1 MHSAD
6 DVDALLKAR
15 AEIDEQLRRHKNALT
30 VLFTDVVGST
40 SFFERNGDTAGLV
53 MIHRHDELAA
63 RAIQQYEGTVVKTIG
78 DSAMAEFPNPGAA
91 VRAAVEIERQFLK
104 LNLTL
109 PEDQRVEVR
118 IGVHTGVGFRKGNDL
133 FGDVVNV
140 TARIVKRT
148 APAQILISRPMYE
161 AVSNESD
168 LHCRWL
174 SKLTIDGRTE
184 QEDIFEVLWTDAE
197 AYRQVRDRLAAS
209 SHIPPR
215 YEVLSQIG
223 MGGTGI
229 VYKVRDLET
238 SEIVALKVLKPEIAS
253 DPDVQENFKR
263 ELCLARKITHKN
275 VCRIH
280 EFNRLNGTAYTSMEL
295 VEGESLLSR
304 LNRAGSLPL
313 NDALDIALQICAGLR
328 EAHAQGIVHRDL
340 KPANVMVDRNGTV
353 KIMDF
358 GIARMV
364 KRDDPMTGTIVG
376 TPSYMAP
383 EQAELKPVSSC
394 TDIYAVG
401 LLLYEMVTGV
411 AAFDGDTPVA
421 VALKQ
426 IREYPKRPRE
436 IVPQLTRSIDAV
448 IMKCLQKE
456 PAKRFQSVDELE
468 IALVKAARARPISP
482 WEVAIN
488 RELARAELEIRNGL
502 RSGIE
507 YAKAFLER
515 QDWASL
521 VRIQEEP
528 QAMLGVAGL
537 VGALTVFLFF
547 GGWKPR
553 TINAQTI
560 QAASQNSPQPAA
572 AADGSVSGFAS
583 HPPQYA
589 FSPIASNEIDLYE
602 DSRAIN
608 GRAPSSDSG
617 LPNHSLASKPA
628 TPPAASPK
636 ADRIEKSPVSPVRA
650 GVRKAHSAGQNPAQ
664 LQTLASPARPDL
676 VMTVGIPR
684 AEGQETAIDSL
695 QPNAVPEP
703 AIVQANTSTLLKSSG
718 DDSKAPKLYF
728 EVGTFKDETWA
739 NNAVDKLTQL
749 GFHAVLVHKNLLW
762 TQSYHVEVGP
772 YTNQK
777 DIAEARQSLASQGFK
792 AHPVN

>member
-1 MHSAD
+1 
-6 DVDALLKAR
+6 
-15 AEIDEQLRRHKNALT
+15 
-30 VLFTDVVGST
+30 
-40 SFFERNGDTAGLV
+40 
-53 MIHRHDELAA
+53 
-63 RAIQQYEGTVVKTIG
+63 
-78 DSAMAEFPNPGAA
+78 
-91 VRAAVEIERQFLK
+91 
-104 LNLTL
+104 
-109 PEDQRVEVR
+109 
-118 IGVHTGVGFRKGNDL
+118 
-133 FGDVVNV
+133 
-140 TARIVKRT
+140 
-148 APAQILISRPMYE
+148 
-161 AVSNESD
+161 
-168 LHCRWL
+168 
-174 SKLTIDGRTE
+174 
-184 QEDIFEVLWTDAE
+184 
-197 AYRQVRDRLAAS
+197 
-209 SHIPPR
+209 
-215 YEVLSQIG
+215 
-223 MGGTGI
+223 
-229 VYKVRDLET
+229 
-238 SEIVALKVLKPEIAS
+238 
-253 DPDVQENFKR
+253 
-263 ELCLARKITHKN
+263 
-275 VCRIH
+275 
-280 EFNRLNGTAYTSMEL
+280 
-295 VEGESLLSR
+295 
-304 LNRAGSLPL
+304 
-313 NDALDIALQICAGLR
+313 
-328 EAHAQGIVHRDL
+328 
-340 KPANVMVDRNGTV
+340 
-353 KIMDF
+353 
-358 GIARMV
+358 
-364 KRDDPMTGTIVG
+364 
-376 TPSYMAP
+376 
-383 EQAELKPVSSC
+383 
-394 TDIYAVG
+394 
-401 LLLYEMVTGV
+401 
-411 AAFDGDTPVA
+411 
-421 VALKQ
+421 
-426 IREYPKRPRE
+426 
-436 IVPQLTRSIDAV
+436 V

-488 RELARAELEIRNGL
+488 RELARAELEIRNRL

-507 YAKAFLER
+507 YVKAFLER

-608 GRAPSSDSG
+608 GKAPSSDSG

-628 TPPAASPK
+628 APPAASPK